1 MWVGLIDRQ
10 FEIKQYFIEKLP
22 DKKCSN
28 GININVPPA
37 PAAQQDISRIE

>member
-22 DKKCSN
+22 DKKYSN